1 MNDAHE
7 RTLRVLVADEDAR
20 ALEGLSELVAAL
32 GHDVIA
38 RAISL
43 RHVAEAVAT
52 EEPDVALVVLHR
64 DEEHAL
70 DLIGEIAEYGAGP
83 VIALLDSEDTEFVA
97 RAAEQGIAAYA
108 QPVNRDT
115 VQNAIE
121 VALRRHAETEA
132 LTEKVEQLE
141 SALERRAVIERAK
154 GILMERHGIDERA
167 AFELLRSHARASSR
181 KVVDLARAVGEGH
194 ALLPRESGGSRA

>member
-1 MNDAHE
+1 MNAA
-7 RTLRVLVADEDAR
+7 RGRPLRVLAADEDVR
-20 ALEGLSELVAAL
+20 ALEGLTDLVGSL
-32 GHDVIA
+32 GHEVIA

-43 RHVAEAVAT
+43 KDVAEAVAA
-52 EEPDVALVVLHR
+52 EEPDIALVVLHH

-83 VIALLDSEDTEFVA
+83 VVALLDSEDTAFVA

-108 QPVNRDT
+108 RPVNRDT

-121 VALRRHAETEA
+121 VAVRRHAETEA

-141 SALERRAVIERAK
+141 TALERRAVIERAK
-154 GILMERHGIDERA
+154 GILMERHGVDERA
-167 AFELLRSHARASSR
+167 AFELLRGHARATSR
-181 KVVDLARAVGEGH
+181 KVIDVARSVDEGH